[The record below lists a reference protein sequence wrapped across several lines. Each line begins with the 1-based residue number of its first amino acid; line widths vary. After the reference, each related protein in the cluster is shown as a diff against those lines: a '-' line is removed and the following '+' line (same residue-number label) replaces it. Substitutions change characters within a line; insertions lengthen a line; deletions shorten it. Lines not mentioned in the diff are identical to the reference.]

1 MTAPPPFTLSID
13 RQGTTAVVVV
23 EGDFDLH
30 AVPAVTSEVAH
41 LLATGVTRIEI
52 DAAAVAFA
60 DSSAL
65 RTLLVSQDAATAAGA
80 TLCVSAASDAV
91 NLVMD
96 MTGLGQVLGPCA

>member
-1 MTAPPPFTLSID
+1 MTTPAPFALHVD

-41 LLATGVTRIEI
+41 LLATGVTRIEV
-52 DAAAVAFA
+52 DAAAITFA

-65 RTLLVSQDAATAAGA
+65 RTLLISQDAAVAAGA
-80 TLCVSAASDAV
+80 TLCIARASDAV
-91 NLVMD
+91 TIVMD
-96 MTGLGQVLGPCA
+96 MTGLGQVLGPC